1 MKTLK
6 YVTPQFSDLFIDSW
20 QTLSNHF
27 LELLFLSYPVYKN
40 NSKQFFISFFLKTTR
55 NIENFPLK
63 SCVCTIENYETY
75 MKLLELMFLSS
86 TKSRMKQGIVEEFL
100 LLQWKLLSENFTLR
114 NDLLMVVFHLLVT
127 YIVGQNILVL

>member
-1 MKTLK
+1 MSHLNFQICLLIHHRCFQTIFWNCSFCHIQFTKTI
-6 YVTPQFSDLFIDSW
+6 Q
-20 QTLSNHF
+20 
-27 LELLFLSYPVYKN
+27 N
-40 NSKQFFISFFLKTTR
+40 NSLYLFFLKTTR

-63 SCVCTIENYETY
+63 SCVCTIEKYETY

-100 LLQWKLLSENFTLR
+100 LVQWKLLSENFTLR

>member
-1 MKTLK
+1 MSHLNFQICLLIHHRRFQTIFWNCSFCHI
-6 YVTPQFSDLFIDSW
+6 QFTKSFIQNNS
-20 QTLSNHF
+20 LY
-27 LELLFLSYPVYKN
+27 LFL
-40 NSKQFFISFFLKTTR
+40 
-55 NIENFPLK
+55 NIKRKKENFPLK

-100 LLQWKLLSENFTLR
+100 LVQWKLLSENFTLR